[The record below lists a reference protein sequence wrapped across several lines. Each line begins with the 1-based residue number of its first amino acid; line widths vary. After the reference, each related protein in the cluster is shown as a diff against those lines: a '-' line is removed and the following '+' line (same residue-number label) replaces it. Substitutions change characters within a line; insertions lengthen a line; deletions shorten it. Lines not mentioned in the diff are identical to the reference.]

1 MEQKRK
7 LNSERPFGTSAV
19 NAKALMLGLGYTRE
33 ELSRPRVGI
42 IDTWSDYNPGHLHL
56 RDLARAATEGVRE
69 AGGLPC
75 NFNVMNFCDGLQP
88 KGAYAL
94 VSRDMITNSIEVMAR
109 SQGLDAMIL
118 IATCDKNVPA
128 VNMAAA
134 RVNIPAIVLTGGHMK
149 SNIYQGKLVDF
160 IDVNKT
166 VSAVEEGRCSM
177 EYLEGLI
184 DCACPGVGACNMMG
198 TANTMQ
204 IVTET
209 LGMSLP
215 GNATAS
221 AVDKTLIR
229 YAREAGHQVMKLWE
243 QNIRPRDII
252 TEKSV
257 NNAVRMIM
265 AVGGSTNTM
274 YHVPAIA
281 SEAGLTC
288 SVWDMYDV
296 ASHEVP
302 LLMTIRPVGPYTISD
317 FDRAGGVRAMCNNIK
332 QTLNLDCMTVNGK
345 TLGENIEGHPVLD
358 REVIHPMD
366 QPYSDDGGICILKGN
381 IAPEGCA
388 AKQSTFP
395 RDMLKFRGPA
405 KVFFDPDDAIDALH
419 DGRIEAGDFV
429 VILHQG
435 AKGGPGMTSVYSF
448 TSALAG
454 SRLAGKCAMVSD
466 GRFSGAAAGAIIGYA
481 SPEAAL
487 RGPICALRDGDM
499 ISYDIEAR
507 TIHAELTDEQ
517 IAQRTEEFDKE
528 VDWKTGCLGM
538 YQSWV
543 GSLAKGAV
551 LSGNH

>member
-1 MEQKRK
+1 MTKKK
-7 LNSERPFGTSAV
+7 LNSERPFGTSAM
-19 NAKALMLGLGYTRE
+19 NARALMLGLGYSRE
-33 ELSRPRVGI
+33 DLEKPRVGVI
-42 IDTWSDYNPGHLHL
+42 NTWSDYNPGHLHL
-56 RDLARAATEGVRE
+56 RDLAQAATEGICE
-69 AGGLPC
+69 AGGLAC
-75 NFNVMNFCDGLQP
+75 NFNVMNFCDGLQV
-88 KGAYAL
+88 KGPYAL
-94 VSRDMITNSIEVMAR
+94 ISRDMICNSVEVLAR

-128 VNMAAA
+128 MVMAAA
-134 RVNIPAIVLTGGHMK
+134 RVNIPAIVVTGGHMK

-177 EYLEGLI
+177 EYLDGLV
-184 DCACPGVGACNMMG
+184 DCACPGIGACNMMG

-215 GNATAS
+215 GNATTSAS
-221 AVDKTLIR
+221 GRDLLRI
-229 YAREAGHQVMKLWE
+229 AREAGRQVMKLWE
-243 QNIRPRDII
+243 QNICPRDII
-252 TEKSV
+252 TEKSM
-257 NNAVRMIM
+257 NNAVRMLM
-265 AVGGSTNTM
+265 AVGGSTNSM

-288 SVWDMYDV
+288 SVWDIYDV

-302 LLMTIRPVGPYTISD
+302 LLMTIRPVGPYTMDD
-317 FDRAGGVRAMCNNIK
+317 FERAGGVRAMCTNIK
-332 QTLNLDCMTVNGK
+332 HTLNLDCLCVNGK
-345 TLGENIEGHPVLD
+345 TLGENIEGHEVLD
-358 REVIHPMD
+358 REIIHPMD
-366 QPYSDDGGICILKGN
+366 QPYSEDGGICILKGN

-395 RDMLKFRGPA
+395 RNMLKFRGPA
-405 KVFFDPDDAIDALH
+405 KVFFNNEDAIDGLYN
-419 DGRIEAGDFV
+419 GRIVEGDFV

-435 AKGGPGMTSVYSF
+435 AKGGPAMTSVYPF

-454 SRLAGKCAMVSD
+454 SKLAGKCAMVSD

-487 RGPICALRDGDM
+487 RGPICAVRDGDM
-499 ISYDIEAR
+499 ISYDIETR
-507 TIHAELTDEQ
+507 EIHAEIDDEELARR
-517 IAQRTEEFDKE
+517 IEEFDKE
-528 VDWKTGCLGM
+528 VVWYEGCMGL

-543 GSLAKGAV
+543 GSLARGAV
-551 LSGNH
+551 LSGKQ

>member
-1 MEQKRK
+1 M
-7 LNSERPFGTSAV
+7 
-19 NAKALMLGLGYTRE
+19 NARALMLGLGYSRE
-33 ELSRPRVGI
+33 DLEKPRVGVI
-42 IDTWSDYNPGHLHL
+42 NTWSDYNPGHLHL
-56 RDLARAATEGVRE
+56 RDLAQAATEGICE
-69 AGGLPC
+69 AGGLAC
-75 NFNVMNFCDGLQP
+75 NFNVMNFCDGLQV
-88 KGAYAL
+88 KGPYAL
-94 VSRDMITNSIEVMAR
+94 ISRDMICNSVEVLAR

-128 VNMAAA
+128 MVMAAA
-134 RVNIPAIVLTGGHMK
+134 RVNIPAIVVTGGHMK

-177 EYLEGLI
+177 EYLDGLV
-184 DCACPGVGACNMMG
+184 DCACPGIGACNMMG

-215 GNATAS
+215 GNATTSAS
-221 AVDKTLIR
+221 GRDLLRI
-229 YAREAGHQVMKLWE
+229 ARQAGRQVMKLWE
-243 QNIRPRDII
+243 QNICPRDII
-252 TEKSV
+252 TEKSM
-257 NNAVRMIM
+257 NNAVRMLM
-265 AVGGSTNTM
+265 AVGGSTNSM

-288 SVWDMYDV
+288 SVWDIYDV

-302 LLMTIRPVGPYTISD
+302 LLMTIRPVGPYTMDD
-317 FDRAGGVRAMCNNIK
+317 FERAGGVRAMCTNIK
-332 QTLNLDCMTVNGK
+332 HTLNLDCLCVNGK
-345 TLGENIEGHPVLD
+345 TLGENIEGHEVLD
-358 REVIHPMD
+358 REIIHPMD
-366 QPYSDDGGICILKGN
+366 QPYSEDGGICILKGN

-395 RDMLKFRGPA
+395 RNMLKFRGPA
-405 KVFFDPDDAIDALH
+405 KVFFNNEDAIDGLYN
-419 DGRIEAGDFV
+419 GRIVEGDFV

-435 AKGGPGMTSVYSF
+435 AKGGPAMTSVYPF

-454 SRLAGKCAMVSD
+454 SKLAGKCAMVSD

-487 RGPICALRDGDM
+487 RGPICAVRDGDM
-499 ISYDIEAR
+499 ISYDIETR
-507 TIHAELTDEQ
+507 EIHAEIDDEELARR
-517 IAQRTEEFDKE
+517 IEEFDKE
-528 VDWKTGCLGM
+528 VVWYEGCMGL

-543 GSLAKGAV
+543 GSLARGAV
-551 LSGNH
+551 LSGKQ

>member
-1 MEQKRK
+1 MTKKK
-7 LNSERPFGTSAV
+7 LNSERPFGTSAM
-19 NAKALMLGLGYTRE
+19 NARALMLGLGYSRE
-33 ELSRPRVGI
+33 DLEKPRVGVI
-42 IDTWSDYNPGHLHL
+42 NTWSDYNPGHLHL
-56 RDLARAATEGVRE
+56 RDLAQAATEGICE
-69 AGGLPC
+69 AGGLAC
-75 NFNVMNFCDGLQP
+75 NFNVMNFCDGLQV
-88 KGAYAL
+88 KGPYAL
-94 VSRDMITNSIEVMAR
+94 ISRDMICNSVEVLAR

-128 VNMAAA
+128 MVMAAA
-134 RVNIPAIVLTGGHMK
+134 RVNIPAIVVTGGHMK

-177 EYLEGLI
+177 EYLDGLV
-184 DCACPGVGACNMMG
+184 DCACPGIGACNMMG

-215 GNATAS
+215 GNATTSAS
-221 AVDKTLIR
+221 GRDLLRI
-229 YAREAGHQVMKLWE
+229 ARQAGRQVMKLWE
-243 QNIRPRDII
+243 QNICPRDII
-252 TEKSV
+252 TEKSM
-257 NNAVRMIM
+257 NNAVRMLM
-265 AVGGSTNTM
+265 AVGGSTNSM

-288 SVWDMYDV
+288 SVWDIYDV

-302 LLMTIRPVGPYTISD
+302 LLMTIRPVGPYTMDD
-317 FDRAGGVRAMCNNIK
+317 FERAGGVRAMCTNIK
-332 QTLNLDCMTVNGK
+332 HTLNLDCLCVNGK
-345 TLGENIEGHPVLD
+345 TLGENIEGHEVLD
-358 REVIHPMD
+358 REIIHPMD
-366 QPYSDDGGICILKGN
+366 QPYSEDGGICILKGN

-395 RDMLKFRGPA
+395 RNMLKFRGPA
-405 KVFFDPDDAIDALH
+405 KVFFNNEDAIDGLYN
-419 DGRIEAGDFV
+419 GRIVEGDFV

-435 AKGGPGMTSVYSF
+435 AKGGPAMTSVYPF

-454 SRLAGKCAMVSD
+454 SKLAGKCAMVSD

-487 RGPICALRDGDM
+487 RGPICAVRDGDM
-499 ISYDIEAR
+499 ISYDIETR
-507 TIHAELTDEQ
+507 EIHAEIDDEELARR
-517 IAQRTEEFDKE
+517 IEEFDKE
-528 VDWKTGCLGM
+528 VVWYEGCMGL

-543 GSLAKGAV
+543 GSLARGAV
-551 LSGNH
+551 LSGKQ

>member
-1 MEQKRK
+1 MTKKK
-7 LNSERPFGTSAV
+7 LNSERPFGTSAM
-19 NAKALMLGLGYTRE
+19 NARALMLGLGYSRE
-33 ELSRPRVGI
+33 DLEKPRVGVI
-42 IDTWSDYNPGHLHL
+42 NTWSDYNPGHLHL
-56 RDLARAATEGVRE
+56 RDLAQAATEGICE
-69 AGGLPC
+69 AGGLAC
-75 NFNVMNFCDGLQP
+75 NFNVMNFCDGLQV
-88 KGAYAL
+88 KGPYAL
-94 VSRDMITNSIEVMAR
+94 ISRDMICNSVEVLAR

-128 VNMAAA
+128 MVMAAA
-134 RVNIPAIVLTGGHMK
+134 RVNIPAIVVTGGHMK

-177 EYLEGLI
+177 EYLEGLV
-184 DCACPGVGACNMMG
+184 DCACPGIGACNMMG

-215 GNATAS
+215 GNATTSAS
-221 AVDKTLIR
+221 GRDLLRI
-229 YAREAGHQVMKLWE
+229 AREAGRQVMKLWE
-243 QNIRPRDII
+243 ENICPRDII
-252 TEKSV
+252 TEKSM
-257 NNAVRMIM
+257 NNAVRMLM
-265 AVGGSTNTM
+265 AVGGSTNSM

-288 SVWDMYDV
+288 SVWDIYDV

-302 LLMTIRPVGPYTISD
+302 LLMTIRPVGPYTMDD
-317 FDRAGGVRAMCNNIK
+317 FERAGGVRAMCTNIK
-332 QTLNLDCMTVNGK
+332 HTLNLDCLCVNGK
-345 TLGENIEGHPVLD
+345 TLGENIEGHEVLD
-358 REVIHPMD
+358 REIIHPMD
-366 QPYSDDGGICILKGN
+366 QPYSEDGGICILKGN

-395 RDMLKFRGPA
+395 RNMLKFRGPA
-405 KVFFDPDDAIDALH
+405 KVFFNNEDAIDGLYN
-419 DGRIEAGDFV
+419 GRIVEGDFV

-435 AKGGPGMTSVYSF
+435 AKGGPAMTSVYPF

-454 SRLAGKCAMVSD
+454 SKLAGKCAMVSD

-487 RGPICALRDGDM
+487 RGPICAVRDGDM
-499 ISYDIEAR
+499 ISYDIETR
-507 TIHAELTDEQ
+507 EIHAEIDDEELARR
-517 IAQRTEEFDKE
+517 IEEFDKE
-528 VDWKTGCLGM
+528 VVWYEGCMGL

-551 LSGNH
+551 LSGKQ

>member
-1 MEQKRK
+1 MTKKK
-7 LNSERPFGTSAV
+7 LNSERPFGTSAM
-19 NAKALMLGLGYTRE
+19 NARALMLGLGYSRE
-33 ELSRPRVGI
+33 DLEKPRVGVI
-42 IDTWSDYNPGHLHL
+42 NTWSDYNPGHLHL
-56 RDLARAATEGVRE
+56 RNLAQAATEGICE
-69 AGGLPC
+69 AGGLAC
-75 NFNVMNFCDGLQP
+75 NFNVMNFCDGLQV
-88 KGAYAL
+88 KGPYAL
-94 VSRDMITNSIEVMAR
+94 ISRDMICNSVEVLAR

-128 VNMAAA
+128 MVMAAA
-134 RVNIPAIVLTGGHMK
+134 RVNIPAIVVTGGHMK

-177 EYLEGLI
+177 EYLEGLV
-184 DCACPGVGACNMMG
+184 DCACPGIGACNMMG

-215 GNATAS
+215 GNSTTSAS
-221 AVDKTLIR
+221 GRDLLRI
-229 YAREAGHQVMKLWE
+229 AREAGRQVMKLWE
-243 QNIRPRDII
+243 ENICPRDII
-252 TEKSV
+252 TEKSM
-257 NNAVRMIM
+257 NNAVRMLM
-265 AVGGSTNTM
+265 AVGGSTNSM

-288 SVWDMYDV
+288 SVWDIYDV

-302 LLMTIRPVGPYTISD
+302 LLMTIRPVGPYTMDD
-317 FDRAGGVRAMCNNIK
+317 FERAGGVRAMCTNIK
-332 QTLNLDCMTVNGK
+332 HTLNLDCLCVNGK
-345 TLGENIEGHPVLD
+345 TLGENIEGHEVLD
-358 REVIHPMD
+358 REIIHPMD
-366 QPYSDDGGICILKGN
+366 QPYSEDGGICILKGN

-395 RDMLKFRGPA
+395 RNMLKFRGPA
-405 KVFFDPDDAIDALH
+405 KVFFNNEDAIDGLYN
-419 DGRIEAGDFV
+419 GRIVEGDFV

-435 AKGGPGMTSVYSF
+435 AKGGPAMTSVYPF

-454 SRLAGKCAMVSD
+454 SKLAGKCAMVSD

-487 RGPICALRDGDM
+487 RGPICAVRDGDM
-499 ISYDIEAR
+499 ISYDIETR
-507 TIHAELTDEQ
+507 EIHAEIDDEELARR
-517 IAQRTEEFDKE
+517 IEEFDKE
-528 VDWKTGCLGM
+528 DVWYEGCMGL

-551 LSGNH
+551 LSGKQ

>member
-1 MEQKRK
+1 MEEKRH
-7 LNSERPFGTSAV
+7 LNSVRPFGTSAV
-19 NAKALMLGLGYTRE
+19 NGKALMLGLGYTRE
-33 ELSRPRVGI
+33 DLQKPRIGI
-42 IDTWSDYNPGHLHL
+42 INTWSDYNPGHLHL
-56 RDLARAATEGVRE
+56 RDLARAVTDGVCE

-88 KGAYAL
+88 KGPYAL
-94 VSRDMITNSIEVMAR
+94 VSRDMITNSVEVMAR
-109 SQGLDAMIL
+109 SQDLDAMVL

-128 VNMAAA
+128 MVMAAA

-160 IDVNKT
+160 IDINKT

-177 EYLEGLI
+177 EYLDGLV

-215 GNATAS
+215 GNATVS
-221 AVDKTLIR
+221 AAGKTLIR
-229 YAREAGHQVMKLWE
+229 YAREAGRQVIRLWE
-243 QNIRPRDII
+243 NNIRPRDII

-257 NNAVRMIM
+257 NNAVRMVM

-281 SEAGLTC
+281 SEAGLSC
-288 SVWDMYDV
+288 SVWDIYDA

-302 LLMTIRPVGPYTISD
+302 LLMTIRPVGPYTIDD
-317 FDRAGGVRAMCNNIK
+317 FERAGGVRAMCTNIK
-332 QTLNLDCMTVNGK
+332 KTLHLDCLTVNGK
-345 TLGENIEGHPVLD
+345 TLGENMEGHEVLD

-405 KVFFDPDDAIDALH
+405 KVFFTTEDAINGLY
-419 DGRIEAGDFV
+419 DGRIVEGDFV

-435 AKGGPGMTSVYSF
+435 AKGGPGMTSVYGF

-454 SRLAGKCAMVSD
+454 SSLAGKCAMVSD

-487 RGPICALRDGDM
+487 RGPICAVQDGDM
-499 ISYDIEAR
+499 ISYDIETR
-507 TIHAELTDEQ
+507 TIHAELSDEV
-517 IAQRTEEFDKE
+517 IAKRIEAFDKE
-528 VDWKTGCLGM
+528 VDWQTGCLGM

-543 GSLAKGAV
+543 GSLARGAV
-551 LSGNH
+551 LSGKN

>member
-1 MEQKRK
+1 MEKRK
-7 LNSERPFGTSAV
+7 LNSERPFGTSAM
-19 NAKALMLGLGYTRE
+19 NARALMLGLGYSRE
-33 ELSRPRVGI
+33 DLEKPRVGI
-42 IDTWSDYNPGHLHL
+42 INTWSDYNPGHLHL
-56 RDLARAATEGVRE
+56 RDLAQAATEGVCE

-75 NFNVMNFCDGLQP
+75 NFNVMNFCDGLQV
-88 KGAYAL
+88 KGPYAL
-94 VSRDMITNSIEVMAR
+94 ISRDMICNSVEVMAR

-128 VNMAAA
+128 MVMAAA
-134 RVNIPAIVLTGGHMK
+134 RVNVPAIVVTGGHMK

-177 EYLEGLI
+177 EYLDGLV
-184 DCACPGVGACNMMG
+184 DCACPGIGACNMMG

-215 GNATAS
+215 GNATTSAS
-221 AVDKTLIR
+221 GRDLLRI
-229 YAREAGHQVMKLWE
+229 AREAGRQVMKLWE
-243 QNIRPRDII
+243 QNICPRDII
-252 TEKSV
+252 TEKSM
-257 NNAVRMIM
+257 NNAVRMLM
-265 AVGGSTNTM
+265 AVGGSTNSM

-288 SVWDMYDV
+288 SVWDIYDV

-302 LLMTIRPVGPYTISD
+302 LLMTIRPVGPYTIDD
-317 FDRAGGVRAMCNNIK
+317 FERAGGVRAMCTNIK
-332 QTLNLDCMTVNGK
+332 ETLNLDCLCVNGK
-345 TLGENIEGHPVLD
+345 TLGENIEGHEVLD
-358 REVIHPMD
+358 REIIHAMD
-366 QPYSDDGGICILKGN
+366 DPYSIDGGICILKGN

-405 KVFFDPDDAIDALH
+405 KVFFNNEDAIDGLYN
-419 DGRIEAGDFV
+419 GRIVEGDFV

-435 AKGGPGMTSVYSF
+435 AKGGPAMTSVYPF

-454 SRLAGKCAMVSD
+454 SKLAGKCAMVSD

-487 RGPICALRDGDM
+487 RGPICAVRDGDM
-499 ISYDIEAR
+499 ISYDIETR
-507 TIHAELTDEQ
+507 EIHAEIDDEELARR
-517 IAQRTEEFDKE
+517 IEEFDKE
-528 VDWKTGCLGM
+528 VEWHEGCMGL

-551 LSGNH
+551 LSGNK

>member
-1 MEQKRK
+1 MEKRK
-7 LNSERPFGTSAV
+7 LNSERPFGTSAM
-19 NAKALMLGLGYTRE
+19 NARALMLGLGYSRE
-33 ELSRPRVGI
+33 DLEKPRVGI
-42 IDTWSDYNPGHLHL
+42 INTWSDYNPGHLHL
-56 RDLARAATEGVRE
+56 RDLAQAATEGVCE

-75 NFNVMNFCDGLQP
+75 NFNVMNFCDGLQV
-88 KGAYAL
+88 KGPYAL
-94 VSRDMITNSIEVMAR
+94 ISRDMICNSVEVMAR

-128 VNMAAA
+128 MVMAAA
-134 RVNIPAIVLTGGHMK
+134 RVNVPAIVVTGGHMK

-177 EYLEGLI
+177 EYLDGLV
-184 DCACPGVGACNMMG
+184 DCACPGIGACNMMG

-215 GNATAS
+215 GNATTSAS
-221 AVDKTLIR
+221 GRDLLRI
-229 YAREAGHQVMKLWE
+229 AREAGRQVMKLWE
-243 QNIRPRDII
+243 QNICPRDII
-252 TEKSV
+252 TEKSM
-257 NNAVRMIM
+257 NNAVRMLM
-265 AVGGSTNTM
+265 AVGGSTNSM

-288 SVWDMYDV
+288 SVWDIYDV

-302 LLMTIRPVGPYTISD
+302 LLMTIRPVGPYTIDD
-317 FDRAGGVRAMCNNIK
+317 FERAGGVRAMCTNIK
-332 QTLNLDCMTVNGK
+332 ETLNLDCLCVNGK
-345 TLGENIEGHPVLD
+345 TLGENIEGHEVLD
-358 REVIHPMD
+358 REIIHAMD
-366 QPYSDDGGICILKGN
+366 DPYSIDGGICILKGN

-405 KVFFDPDDAIDALH
+405 KVFFNNEDAIDGLYN
-419 DGRIEAGDFV
+419 GRIVEGDFV

-435 AKGGPGMTSVYSF
+435 AKGGPAMTSVYPF

-454 SRLAGKCAMVSD
+454 SKLAGKCAMVSD
-466 GRFSGAAAGAIIGYA
+466 GRFSGAAAGAINGYA

-487 RGPICALRDGDM
+487 RGPICAVRDGDM
-499 ISYDIEAR
+499 ISYDIETR
-507 TIHAELTDEQ
+507 EIHAEIDDEELARR
-517 IAQRTEEFDKE
+517 IEEFDKE
-528 VDWKTGCLGM
+528 VEWHEGCMGL

-551 LSGNH
+551 LSGNK

>member
-1 MEQKRK
+1 MTKKK
-7 LNSERPFGTSAV
+7 LNSERPFGTSAM
-19 NAKALMLGLGYTRE
+19 NARALMLGLGYSRE
-33 ELSRPRVGI
+33 DLEKPRVGVI
-42 IDTWSDYNPGHLHL
+42 NTWSDYNPGHLHL
-56 RDLARAATEGVRE
+56 RNLAQAATEGICE
-69 AGGLPC
+69 AGGLAC
-75 NFNVMNFCDGLQP
+75 NFNVMNFCDGLQV
-88 KGAYAL
+88 KGPYAL
-94 VSRDMITNSIEVMAR
+94 ISRDMICNSVEVLAR

-128 VNMAAA
+128 MVMAAA
-134 RVNIPAIVLTGGHMK
+134 RVNIPAIVVTGGHMK

-177 EYLEGLI
+177 EYLEGLV
-184 DCACPGVGACNMMG
+184 DCACPGIGACNMMG

-215 GNATAS
+215 GNSTTSAS
-221 AVDKTLIR
+221 GRDLLRI
-229 YAREAGHQVMKLWE
+229 AREAGRQVMKLWE
-243 QNIRPRDII
+243 ENICPRDII
-252 TEKSV
+252 TEKSM
-257 NNAVRMIM
+257 NNAVRMLM
-265 AVGGSTNTM
+265 AVGGSTNSM

-288 SVWDMYDV
+288 SVWDIYDV

-302 LLMTIRPVGPYTISD
+302 LLMTIRPVGPYTMDD
-317 FDRAGGVRAMCNNIK
+317 FERAGGVRAMCTNIK
-332 QTLNLDCMTVNGK
+332 HTLNLDCLCVNGK
-345 TLGENIEGHPVLD
+345 TLGENIEGHEVLD
-358 REVIHPMD
+358 REIIHPMD
-366 QPYSDDGGICILKGN
+366 QPYSEDGGICILKGN

-395 RDMLKFRGPA
+395 RNMLKFRGPA
-405 KVFFDPDDAIDALH
+405 KVFFNNEDAIDGLYN
-419 DGRIEAGDFV
+419 GRIVEGDFV

-435 AKGGPGMTSVYSF
+435 AKGGPAMTSVYPF

-454 SRLAGKCAMVSD
+454 SKLAGKCAMVSD

-487 RGPICALRDGDM
+487 RGPICAVRDGDM
-499 ISYDIEAR
+499 ISYDIETR
-507 TIHAELTDEQ
+507 EIHAEIDDEELARR
-517 IAQRTEEFDKE
+517 IEEFDKE
-528 VDWKTGCLGM
+528 VVWYEGCMGL

-551 LSGNH
+551 LSGKQ

>member
-1 MEQKRK
+1 MTKKK
-7 LNSERPFGTSAV
+7 LNSERPFGTSAM
-19 NAKALMLGLGYTRE
+19 NARALMLGLGYSRE
-33 ELSRPRVGI
+33 DLEKPRVGVI
-42 IDTWSDYNPGHLHL
+42 NTWSDYNPGHLHL
-56 RDLARAATEGVRE
+56 RDLAQAATEGICE
-69 AGGLPC
+69 AGGLAC
-75 NFNVMNFCDGLQP
+75 NFNVRNFCDGLQV
-88 KGAYAL
+88 KGPYAL
-94 VSRDMITNSIEVMAR
+94 ISRDMICNSVEVLAR

-128 VNMAAA
+128 MVMAAA
-134 RVNIPAIVLTGGHMK
+134 RVNIPAIVVTGGLMK

-177 EYLEGLI
+177 EYLEGLV
-184 DCACPGVGACNMMG
+184 DCACPGIGACNMMG

-215 GNATAS
+215 GNSTTSAS
-221 AVDKTLIR
+221 GRDLLRI
-229 YAREAGHQVMKLWE
+229 AREAGRQVMKLWE
-243 QNIRPRDII
+243 ENICPRDII
-252 TEKSV
+252 TEKSM
-257 NNAVRMIM
+257 NNAVRMLM
-265 AVGGSTNTM
+265 AVGGSTNSM

-288 SVWDMYDV
+288 SVWDIYDV

-302 LLMTIRPVGPYTISD
+302 LLMTIRPVGPYTMDD
-317 FDRAGGVRAMCNNIK
+317 FERAGGVRAMCTNIK
-332 QTLNLDCMTVNGK
+332 HTLNLDCLCVNGK
-345 TLGENIEGHPVLD
+345 TLGENIEGHEVLD
-358 REVIHPMD
+358 REIIHPMD
-366 QPYSDDGGICILKGN
+366 QPYSEDGGICILKGN

-395 RDMLKFRGPA
+395 RNMLKFRGPA
-405 KVFFDPDDAIDALH
+405 KVFFNNEDAIDGLYN
-419 DGRIEAGDFV
+419 GRIVEGDFV

-435 AKGGPGMTSVYSF
+435 AKGGPAMTSVYPF

-454 SRLAGKCAMVSD
+454 SKLAGKCAMVSD

-487 RGPICALRDGDM
+487 RGPICAVRDGDM
-499 ISYDIEAR
+499 ISYDIETR
-507 TIHAELTDEQ
+507 EIHAEIDDEELARR
-517 IAQRTEEFDKE
+517 IEEFDKE
-528 VDWKTGCLGM
+528 VVWYEGCMGL

-551 LSGNH
+551 LSGKQ

>member
-1 MEQKRK
+1 MTKKK
-7 LNSERPFGTSAV
+7 LNSERPFGTSAM
-19 NAKALMLGLGYTRE
+19 NARALMLGLGYSRE
-33 ELSRPRVGI
+33 DLEKPRVGVI
-42 IDTWSDYNPGHLHL
+42 NTWSDYNPGHLHL
-56 RDLARAATEGVRE
+56 RDLAQAATEGICE
-69 AGGLPC
+69 AGGLAC
-75 NFNVMNFCDGLQP
+75 NFNVMNFCDGLQV
-88 KGAYAL
+88 KGPYAL
-94 VSRDMITNSIEVMAR
+94 ISRDMICNSVEVLAR

-128 VNMAAA
+128 MVMAAA
-134 RVNIPAIVLTGGHMK
+134 RVNIPAIVVTGGHMK

-177 EYLEGLI
+177 EYLEGLV
-184 DCACPGVGACNMMG
+184 DCACPGIGACNMMG

-215 GNATAS
+215 GNSTTSAS
-221 AVDKTLIR
+221 GRDLLRI
-229 YAREAGHQVMKLWE
+229 AREAGRQVMKLWE
-243 QNIRPRDII
+243 ENICPRDII
-252 TEKSV
+252 TEKSM
-257 NNAVRMIM
+257 NNAVRMLM
-265 AVGGSTNTM
+265 AVGGSTNSM

-288 SVWDMYDV
+288 SVWDIYDV

-302 LLMTIRPVGPYTISD
+302 LLMTIRPVGPYTMDD
-317 FDRAGGVRAMCNNIK
+317 FERAGGVRAMCTNIK
-332 QTLNLDCMTVNGK
+332 HTLNLDCLCVNGK
-345 TLGENIEGHPVLD
+345 TLGENIEGHEVLD
-358 REVIHPMD
+358 REIIHPMD
-366 QPYSDDGGICILKGN
+366 QPYSEDGGICILKGN

-395 RDMLKFRGPA
+395 RNMLKFRGPA
-405 KVFFDPDDAIDALH
+405 KVFFNNEDAIDGLYN
-419 DGRIEAGDFV
+419 GRIVEGDFV

-435 AKGGPGMTSVYSF
+435 AKGGPAMTSVYPF

-454 SRLAGKCAMVSD
+454 SKLAGKCAMVSD

-487 RGPICALRDGDM
+487 RGPICAVRDGDM
-499 ISYDIEAR
+499 ISYDIETR
-507 TIHAELTDEQ
+507 EIHAEIDDEELARR
-517 IAQRTEEFDKE
+517 IEEFDKE
-528 VDWKTGCLGM
+528 VVWYEGCMGL

-551 LSGNH
+551 LSGKQ